1 MPNLALFGK
10 RERERTWMRNWASV
24 LLCDLTQASNF
35 MEAANSVPQVC
46 ELVLRRFQSVCIL
59 CVHVQ
64 QLSSPAHVHAC
75 TDCGCVHA
83 GVCTPVCVCVHV
95 GDKGTRLFQ
104 ANHTWSAKAMG
115 TQNAIPGIRDSWLD
129 TG

>member
-1 MPNLALFGK
+1 MFDVLIMGVEVSLMPNLALFGK

-46 ELVLRRFQSVCIL
+46 ELVLRRFQIVCVL

-64 QLSSPAHVHAC
+64 
-75 TDCGCVHA
+75 
-83 GVCTPVCVCVHV
+83 
-95 GDKGTRLFQ
+95 
-104 ANHTWSAKAMG
+104 
-115 TQNAIPGIRDSWLD
+115 
-129 TG
+129 